1 MEQQGWGHWIRC
13 EEEELIKKLL
23 SEVHQRNIS
32 LHDDLRELKEEY
44 WQLGQEVFK
53 ERQETRRLR
62 LLLESHKISHLP

>member
-13 EEEELIKKLL
+13 EEEELIKTMLADL
-23 SEVHQRNIS
+23 HMTNIS
-32 LHDDLRELKEEY
+32 VHDDLRELKEEY
-44 WQLGQEVFK
+44 RQLGQEVFK